1 MNVTTAYVTPPR
13 SLGATE
19 MVTLR
24 NPAAAAAAV
33 AVVLLAVPVVAMA
46 AAGQQRA
53 AKARIWATVAPRGN
67 GAISTSAVAAPG
79 SRTRVLA

>member
-24 NPAAAAAAV
+24 NPAAAAAV
-33 AVVLLAVPVVAMA
+33 VVLLAPAMAMA
-46 AAGQQRA
+46 AAAEQQRA
-53 AKARIWATVAPRGN
+53 AKARI
-67 GAISTSAVAAPG
+67 
-79 SRTRVLA
+79 